1 MGSKMKRLRM
11 QQISKYYSANNVQAL
26 KDASLEADQGAIH
39 GVVGENG
46 AGKTTLM
53 KILCGM
59 EREDSGAIFLNG
71 SQIRIPNPKVAYR
84 YGIGMVHQHFR
95 LIDSFTVAQN
105 VGLGVE
111 PKGRIPF
118 WISSKRLEETVF
130 HLTQQTGLRLDP
142 TGIVGRLPMG
152 QKQKAEILRLLYR
165 NVDLLILDEP
175 TSVLN
180 DREVDELFQTLYR
193 LKEQGKTILFITHKL
208 HELTQIADEV
218 TVLRKGKTVFH
229 SPMSGTDPK
238 ELAFQMVGDVAPV
251 ERGDNRVD
259 EQTPPF
265 VSVRNLSVLNP
276 WNKEILSSLSFDVHR
291 GEILGIGGVAG
302 NGQQTLAQAL
312 FGLIP
317 IDDGEI
323 FFDNLPIQHQSP
335 AQRRRSGI
343 GYIPEDRL
351 YQGSSLYATISENLI
366 VDRFRH
372 PPLCKKG
379 WLSSRSIRNHTDPLI
394 RQFRI
399 EPADGRTRAGLL
411 SGGNIQKTLLA
422 REISARP
429 QFLIVSE
436 PTWGLDLRAADLVH
450 RQLQTLRDQQSSVI
464 LFSSNLQE
472 LILLSDRILIMY
484 KGTFAARLTPQE
496 LREGDR
502 DSHKLRHYL
511 SGLHALDDPHSEE
524 IHETLR

>member
-1 MGSKMKRLRM
+1 MKYLRM
-11 QQISKYYSANNVQAL
+11 QQITKYYSANQVQAL
-26 KDASLEADQGAIH
+26 EDASLEADRGTIH
-39 GVVGENG
+39 GIVGENG

-59 EREDSGAIFLNG
+59 EQEDSGTIVLKE
-71 SQIRIPNPKVAYR
+71 SPVRIPNPKVAYR

-95 LIDSFTVAQN
+95 LIDRFTVAQN

-111 PKGRIPF
+111 PKGRVPF
-118 WISSKRLEETVF
+118 WISSKRMEETVF
-130 HLTQQTGLRLDP
+130 QLCQQTGLRLDP
-142 TGIVGRLPMG
+142 TAIVGRLTMG

-180 DREVDELFQTLYR
+180 DREVDELFQTLHR
-193 LKEQGKTILFITHKL
+193 LREQGKTLLFITHKL
-208 HELTQIADEV
+208 HELMQIADTV

-229 SPMSGTDPK
+229 SPTNRTDPK
-238 ELAFQMVGDVAPV
+238 ELAVQMVGAVIPV
-251 ERGDNRVD
+251 EREDNRVVED
-259 EQTPPF
+259 HPPL

-276 WNKEILSSLSFDVHR
+276 WNKEILSSLSFDLCR
-291 GEILGIGGVAG
+291 GEILGIGGVTG

-317 IDDGEI
+317 IDRGEI
-323 FFDNLPIQHQSP
+323 LFDNRAIQHQSP
-335 AQRRRSGI
+335 AERRRSGM

-366 VDRFRH
+366 VDRFRL
-372 PPLCKKG
+372 PLLCKKG
-379 WLSSRSIRNHTDPLI
+379 CLSPRSVRIHTDPLI
-394 RQFRI
+394 QQFRI
-399 EPADGRTRAGLL
+399 EPADGRTRVGLL
-411 SGGNIQKTLLA
+411 SGGNIQKTVIA

-429 QFLIVSE
+429 RFLIVSE

-450 RQLQTLRDQQSSVI
+450 RQLQTLRDQKSSMI

-484 KGTFAARLTPQE
+484 KGTFTALVTPQE
-496 LREGDR
+496 LRGGDR
-502 DSHKLRHYL
+502 DFSKLRHYL
-511 SGLHALDDPHSEE
+511 SGLHALDDPQTEE